1 MYTLDANFMA
11 GLTDEEQKQYYGTS
25 KVDFFGLD
33 LSTLPNLSH
42 RFQCFTNRF
51 TKAYPNNLIWQVSM
65 PLCLW
70 TTSQTSM
77 IE

>member
-25 KVDFFGLD
+25 KIDFFGLD
-33 LSTLPNLSH
+33 LSTLLNLSH
-42 RFQCFTNRF
+42 RFQCFTNH
-51 TKAYPNNLIWQVSM
+51 NIWQVSM

-70 TTSQTSM
+70 TTSQAWM